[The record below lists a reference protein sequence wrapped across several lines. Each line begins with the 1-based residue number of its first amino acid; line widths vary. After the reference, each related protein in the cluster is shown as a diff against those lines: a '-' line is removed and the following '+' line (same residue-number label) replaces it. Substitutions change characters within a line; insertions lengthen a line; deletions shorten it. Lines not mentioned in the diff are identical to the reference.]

1 MTQRESSSSVPAPL
15 KCLDDKEAFEMFVFL
30 YLFLLDLLNAYVK
43 STHWCVK

>member
-1 MTQRESSSSVPAPL
+1 MTQRESSCSVPAPD

-30 YLFLLDLLNAYVK
+30 CLFLLDMLNAYVK